1 MRLTTAWILFA
12 LCDGAH
18 RITNWLDLRGGSR
31 DKEPQKPLVVAVCGG
46 SGSGKTTLTAIIRDR
61 LGEEHCTLIQH
72 DSYYKN
78 FNHLPMEERA
88 LINFDAPEALD
99 SDLLVQHLNQLKR
112 GKAARIPVYDFG
124 SHSRTSKTT
133 MALPR
138 KVILVDGIL
147 IFSIPSLLDLFDLRI
162 FVDTADDIRLVRRLR
177 RDMNERNRTLE
188 SVVSQYF
195 RTVQPMHKM
204 LVEPS
209 KIHSHII
216 VPSADGIKDEAVDMV
231 VSRLKDLIKE

>member
-1 MRLTTAWILFA
+1 L
-12 LCDGAH
+12 
-18 RITNWLDLRGGSR
+18 
-31 DKEPQKPLVVAVCGG
+31 
-46 SGSGKTTLTAIIRDR
+46 
-61 LGEEHCTLIQH
+61 
-72 DSYYKN
+72 
-78 FNHLPMEERA
+78 
-88 LINFDAPEALD
+88 
-99 SDLLVQHLNQLKR
+99 
-112 GKAARIPVYDFG
+112 
-124 SHSRTSKTT
+124 
-133 MALPR
+133 ALPR

-147 IFSIPSLLDLFDLRI
+147 IFSIPSLLELFDMRI